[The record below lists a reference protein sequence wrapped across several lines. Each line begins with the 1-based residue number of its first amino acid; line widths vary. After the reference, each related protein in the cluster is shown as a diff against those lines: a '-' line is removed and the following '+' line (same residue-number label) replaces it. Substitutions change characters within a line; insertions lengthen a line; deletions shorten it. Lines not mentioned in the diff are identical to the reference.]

1 MHLEANNRA
10 HEDFGVEAMLDYG
23 DGPEVW
29 KKEIQEWEAAG
40 ATHLSVR
47 TMNIGLT
54 EPIEH
59 LRAIENFFKSI
70 R

>member
-1 MHLEANNRA
+1 MR
-10 HEDFGVEAMLDYG
+10 DYG

-29 KKEIQEWEAAG
+29 KKEIQEWEDAG

-47 TMNIGLT
+47 TMNIGLA
-54 EPIEH
+54 EPTEH

-70 R
+70 